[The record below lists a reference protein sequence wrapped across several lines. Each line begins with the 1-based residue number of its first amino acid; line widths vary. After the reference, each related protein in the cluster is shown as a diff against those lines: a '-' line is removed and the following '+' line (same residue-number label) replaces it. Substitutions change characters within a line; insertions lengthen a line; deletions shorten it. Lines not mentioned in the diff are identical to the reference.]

1 MRVIAGTHRSRIL
14 EQVDSDNT
22 RETKDRVKE
31 SIFNSI
37 SNYIPD
43 SQFLDLFSGS
53 GSLGIEALSRG
64 AKHVVLNDFNADAY
78 KVLQNNIKT
87 LDLSNDV
94 TLYKKDYESC
104 LKELSSSFD
113 VILLD
118 PPYKLNVVQE
128 VIHYIDEHKLL
139 LKSGIIVILS
149 DNDRVIDDTNNFE
162 TTKSKKMG
170 KTKVTYMKW
179 RVL

>member
-14 EQVDSDNT
+14 KQVEHITT

-43 SQFLDLFSGS
+43 SLILDLFSGS

-64 AKHVVLNDFNADAY
+64 AKQAVLNDYDNEAF
-78 KVLQNNIKT
+78 KVLEKNVNTLQLQGKT
-87 LDLSNDV
+87 SLS
-94 TLYKKDYESC
+94 KEDYLTC
-104 LKELSSSFD
+104 LLSQSNAFD

-118 PPYKLNVVQE
+118 PPYKLE
-128 VIHYIDEHKLL
+128 VLDIIIRHIEERKLL
-139 LKSGIIVILS
+139 DPSGIIVILS
-149 DNDRVIDDTNNFE
+149 NKERIIEDTDLLE
-162 TTKSKKMG
+162 VTKEKNMG
-170 KTKVTYMKW
+170 ITKVTYMKW
-179 RVL
+179 RG